1 MPQTPGRPARA
12 GLAALALGAAA
23 MALGYSLRRRQRRT
37 PRVAPQRLHAALPP
51 RDPKAVAYTRTRYLT
66 ALAGEG
72 LALGFLVAASR
83 QDRPVRLRRW
93 AERHAPNP
101 FLRDALF
108 GGSLLTLSTA
118 ALLPYSFVSGHLV
131 ERAFGLSRQSAV
143 AWLADA
149 AKGYAVSLA
158 LGAPTTA
165 GLYAFI
171 RRSPERWWLAAGG
184 ASALLAV
191 VLTNLAP
198 LLIDPLFHRYTPLH
212 DEPLRR
218 RLEELACRAGL
229 PVLGVFEADYSR
241 KTTKANAYLTG
252 IANTRRIVL
261 TDTLLGRRAAPAEPG
276 QPEPEPVVYSHAE
289 IASVLAHELGHHHFG
304 HIWKG
309 ILLGTVGT
317 LGGFALADGVLRRT
331 GAIPGY
337 AGKGDVAT
345 LPALSLFL
353 SLVSLAAAPAGAALS
368 RAWERQCDRYALA
381 MTNDPEAF
389 IGVMRKLARQNLADP
404 CPPAW
409 LEALLYDHPSI
420 RNRILMALEWPQT
433 GGPPTDA
440 AAPADRYRE

>member
-12 GLAALALGAAA
+12 GLAALAPARRRWRLATRSAGGSGERRALRRSGCKRGAAPA
-23 MALGYSLRRRQRRT
+23 RPRRWPTRALATSPRWPARGWPWLPRRRQ
-37 PRVAPQRLHAALPP
+37 P
-51 RDPKAVAYTRTRYLT
+51 
-66 ALAGEG
+66 AGSAG
-72 LALGFLVAASR
+72 A
-83 QDRPVRLRRW
+83 LRRW

-289 IASVLAHELGHHHFG
+289 IASVLAHELGT
-304 HIWKG
+304 ITS
-309 ILLGTVGT
+309 GTSGRASCSAPSVPRR
-317 LGGFALADGVLRRT
+317 LRRRWRL
-331 GAIPGY
+331 AAHRRPPGY
-337 AGKGDVAT
+337 AGRRRGH

-353 SLVSLAAAPAGAALS
+353 SP
-368 RAWERQCDRYALA
+368 
-381 MTNDPEAF
+381 
-389 IGVMRKLARQNLADP
+389 
-404 CPPAW
+404 
-409 LEALLYDHPSI
+409 
-420 RNRILMALEWPQT
+420 
-433 GGPPTDA
+433 
-440 AAPADRYRE
+440 